1 MKRCGSAVLIGLSP
15 RHRKKVSIH
24 GVELGYV
31 REGGMSPYDSLNFV
45 PTWIRVKGGTVRNWV
60 APTHT
65 YTGFHPDA
73 QPDFACLRVT
83 QRGWLK

>member
-1 MKRCGSAVLIGLSP
+1 
-15 RHRKKVSIH
+15 
-24 GVELGYV
+24 
-31 REGGMSPYDSLNFV
+31 MSPYDSLDFV

-73 QPDFACLRVT
+73 QPDFASLRVT